1 MSYSEEK
8 MMILKMLQEGKINS
22 DEAARLLEALDGSA
36 KQTASDAG
44 QARQQQ
50 KAQPNYNDEIA
61 KMRERIKEWKDDFKK
76 NYNQKDFDKV
86 VDEFSTKAEKIGK
99 NVAATTFGL
108 VDRMIDFVGSVVDT
122 GSFNIF
128 GNMNVVEK
136 NFEAAAQEGM
146 DLDLEAINGQ
156 IFIKKHQ
163 ENKILIK
170 TRIRSS
176 LGNPEA
182 ALKYS
187 DTGNAV
193 SLKIDKT
200 GNISVSL
207 EVYMPAVKFNKLRL
221 ESLNGR
227 IYVEDTLS
235 NELESITKNASID
248 LMGVNSDK
256 ISVSTK
262 NAKITLT
269 YVTGKD
275 VNINT
280 NNSLIEIKNI
290 KAGNLQAV
298 TTNGRIYLENV
309 QNSDGV
315 SEESMFL
322 KTTNGDIKVNMNDMD
337 SKAYKV
343 KAQTTNGSVNLL
355 IPEMIYHNAGRQANR
370 GNFVDAESSSY
381 EASTQKVNITA
392 ETVNGYIEIV
402 K

>member
-8 MMILKMLQEGKINS
+8 MMILKMLQEGKIS
-22 DEAARLLEALDGSA
+22 SEEAAKLLEALEGASR
-36 KQTASDAG
+36 QSGSDAG
-44 QARQQQ
+44 QARQQ

-76 NYNQKDFDKV
+76 SYNQKDFDKV

-108 VDRMIDFVGSVVDT
+108 VDKMIDFVGSVVDT

-136 NFEAAAQEGM
+136 NFEAAIQDGM

-163 ENKILIK
+163 ENKIVIK
-170 TRIRSS
+170 SRIRSS
-176 LGNPEA
+176 LGNAET

-207 EVYMPAVKFNKLRL
+207 EVYIPAVRFNKIRL

-227 IYVEDTLS
+227 IYVEDALS
-235 NELESITKNASID
+235 SEFESITKNASID
-248 LMGVNSDK
+248 LMGISSDK
-256 ISVSTK
+256 IAVNTR
-262 NAKITLT
+262 NAKISLT
-269 YVTGKD
+269 YVTGND
-275 VNINT
+275 ISINT

-298 TTNGRIYLENV
+298 TTNGRIYVENV
-309 QNSDGV
+309 QSRDGV
-315 SEESMFL
+315 SEEFISL
-322 KTTNGDIKVNMNDMD
+322 KTTNGDIKANMNDMD

-370 GNFVDAESSSY
+370 GSFVEAESSGFD
-381 EASTQKVNITA
+381 TNPQKVNIYA